1 MSVTCFHTFVFSV
14 ECKYALAWEVWL
26 GERVC
31 LDGAGHEVFGVWGV
45 ERGWC
50 LRKQYGRLFWQNE
63 RSSSDAGSSILYLT
77 ADIVSFIT

>member
-31 LDGAGHEVFGVWGV
+31 LDGAGHEIFGVWGV
-45 ERGWC
+45 ERGGWREGAADGVVC
-50 LRKQYGRLFWQNE
+50 CVY
-63 RSSSDAGSSILYLT
+63 LYLCGVVVH
-77 ADIVSFIT
+77 ICGV